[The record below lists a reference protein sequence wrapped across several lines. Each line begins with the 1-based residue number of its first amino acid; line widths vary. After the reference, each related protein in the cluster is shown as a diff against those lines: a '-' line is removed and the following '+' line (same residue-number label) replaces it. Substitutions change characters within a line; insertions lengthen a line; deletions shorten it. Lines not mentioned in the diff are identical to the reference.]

1 VRDPEVAE
9 LGVGQPVD
17 DSAARDHTATDAR
30 SDRDVDERV
39 ESACCAVAVL
49 AERRCVH
56 VRVEGHRD
64 AEACPKWLHDA
75 GVRPS
80 RLGRRRDPARF
91 QVDRA
96 EAADPERLDRT
107 FTFEERGRAGDRFR
121 RRRGR
126 DRLGR
131 AQGVR
136 ARADGELPLRPAGF
150 DASDYLP
157 ATLET

>member
-1 VRDPEVAE
+1 
-9 LGVGQPVD
+9 
-17 DSAARDHTATDAR
+17 
-30 SDRDVDERV
+30 
-39 ESACCAVAVL
+39 VL
-49 AERRCVH
+49 AERRRVH
-56 VRVEGHRD
+56 VRVERHRD
-64 AEACPKWLHDA
+64 TEACREWPGDV

-80 RLGRRRDPARF
+80 GLGRRRDPARF

-96 EAADPERLDRT
+96 EATDPERLDRA
-107 FTFEERGRAGDRFR
+107 FTLEERRSAVERFR
-121 RRRGR
+121 RRRGW
-126 DRLGR
+126 DRLRR